1 MPLPNLDMD
10 ALRSLVAILHLGGLA
25 RAAERIGRSPS
36 AISQQMRKLEL
47 QVGQPLFRKQ
57 GRRVALTEA
66 GDRVHDYARRIL
78 ELNDEAVHA
87 VRGAAIDGTVR
98 FGLPGDFAESW
109 LPAALGQFRKAYPA
123 VRVDVLVEP
132 NRLLLE
138 RLDRGEL
145 DLVLAMNQGGR
156 ADAERLATLPM
167 TWIGPAGTGEVVRLD
182 SVLDLALYQPPCF
195 FRQAGTAALDR
206 AGIAWR
212 PAFVTAS
219 LHSLWAGV
227 AAGLGITVR
236 TGADLPPALMR
247 LDGSHGLPSL
257 PDVDLCVHTAPGPQS
272 AALTHL
278 RHAVREQART
288 HLGQAGR
295 SLKERGEAA
304 LLAGPSR
311 ERNRAVY

>member
-1 MPLPNLDMD
+1 MSLPNLDMD
-10 ALRSLVAILHLGGLA
+10 ALRSLVAILHLGGLG

-36 AISQQMRKLEL
+36 AISQQMRKLESQL
-47 QVGQPLFRKQ
+47 GEPLFRKQ
-57 GRRVALTEA
+57 GRRVVLTEA
-66 GDRVHDYARRIL
+66 GDRVHAYACRIL
-78 ELNDEAVHA
+78 ELNDEVIHA
-87 VRGAAIDGTVR
+87 VRGAAIGGVVR

-123 VRVDVLVEP
+123 MRVDVLVEP

-145 DLVLAMNQGGR
+145 DMVLAMNQGAR
-156 ADAERLATLPM
+156 ADAERLATFPM
-167 TWIGPAGTGEVVRLD
+167 TWIGPAGTGEVVRPD
-182 SVLDLALYQPPCF
+182 TVLDLALYQPPCF

-219 LHSLWAGV
+219 LHSLWVGV

-236 TGADLPPALMR
+236 TGADLPPSLMR
-247 LDGSHGLPSL
+247 LGTRHGLPPL
-257 PDVDLCVHTAPGPQS
+257 PGVDLCLHTVPGPPS

-278 RHAVREQART
+278 RQAVMEQART
-288 HLGQAGR
+288 HLR
-295 SLKERGEAA
+295 ENRGSKT
-304 LLAGPSR
+304 GDR
-311 ERNRAVY
+311 VDF

>member
-36 AISQQMRKLEL
+36 AVSQQMRKLEL
-47 QVGQPLFRKQ
+47 QL
-57 GRRVALTEA
+57 
-66 GDRVHDYARRIL
+66 GDGV
-78 ELNDEAVHA
+78 
-87 VRGAAIDGTVR
+87 VR

-109 LPAALGQFRKAYPA
+109 LPAALGQFRKAYAA

-156 ADAERLATLPM
+156 ADAEHLAMLPM
-167 TWIGPAGTGEVVRLD
+167 TWIGPAGIGQIVRPD
-182 SVLDLALYQPPCF
+182 AVLDLALYQPPCF

-236 TGADLPPALMR
+236 TGADLPPSLMR
-247 LDGSHGLPSL
+247 LDERHGLPSL
-257 PDVDLCVHTAPGPQS
+257 PGVELCLHIAHGPPS
-272 AALTHL
+272 VALTHL
-278 RHAVREQART
+278 RQAVREQAQM
-288 HLGQAGR
+288 HLHRAGQNGR
-295 SLKERGEAA
+295 RRDVADEAS
-304 LLAGPSR
+304 PKTKDKVSR
-311 ERNRAVY
+311 RNGTQRHVRSS

>member
-36 AISQQMRKLEL
+36 AVSQQMRKLEL
-47 QVGQPLFRKQ
+47 QLGEPLFRKQ
-57 GRRVALTEA
+57 GRRVVLTEA
-66 GDRVHDYARRIL
+66 GDRVHAYARRIL

-87 VRGAAIDGTVR
+87 VRGAAIDGVVR

-109 LPAALGQFRKAYPA
+109 LPAALGQFRKAYAA

-156 ADAERLATLPM
+156 ADAEHLAMLPM
-167 TWIGPAGTGEVVRLD
+167 TWIGPEGTGQTVRPD
-182 SVLDLALYQPPCF
+182 AVLDLALYQPPCF

-236 TGADLPPALMR
+236 TGADLPPSLMR
-247 LDGSHGLPSL
+247 LDERHGLPSL
-257 PDVDLCVHTAPGPQS
+257 PGVELCLHTAHGPPS
-272 AALTHL
+272 VALTHL
-278 RHAVREQART
+278 RQAVREQAQM
-288 HLGQAGR
+288 HLHRAGQNGR
-295 SLKERGEAA
+295 RRDVADEAS
-304 LLAGPSR
+304 PKTKD
-311 ERNRAVY
+311 

>member
-10 ALRSLVAILHLGGLA
+10 ALRSLVAILRLGGLA

-36 AISQQMRKLEL
+36 AISQQMRKLEAQL
-47 QVGQPLFRKQ
+47 GEPLFRKQ
-57 GRRVALTEA
+57 GRRVVLTEA
-66 GDRVHDYARRIL
+66 GDRVHAYAHRIL

-87 VRGAAIDGTVR
+87 VRGAAIEGTVR

-109 LPAALGQFRKAYPA
+109 LPAALGQFRQAYPA

-132 NRLLLE
+132 NRRLLE

-145 DLVLAMNQGGR
+145 DLVLAMNQGAR
-156 ADAERLATLPM
+156 ADAEHLATLPM
-167 TWIGPAGTGEVVRLD
+167 SWIGPKGTGKLVRPD

-227 AAGLGITVR
+227 GAGLGITVR
-236 TGADLPPALMR
+236 TAADLPPTLMR
-247 LDGSHGLPSL
+247 LGPQHGLPPL
-257 PDVDLCVHTAPGPQS
+257 PGVELCLHTAPGAPS
-272 AALTHL
+272 AALARL
-278 RHAVREQART
+278 RQAVMEQAQL
-288 HLGQAGR
+288 HLGRTARKG
-295 SLKERGEAA
+295 S
-304 LLAGPSR
+304 GPGDR
-311 ERNRAVY
+311 

>member
-1 MPLPNLDMD
+1 MSLPNLDMA
-10 ALRSLVAILHLGGLA
+10 ALRSLVAILHRGGLA

-47 QVGQPLFRKQ
+47 QLGEPLFRKQ
-57 GRRVALTEA
+57 GRRVVLTEA
-66 GDRVHDYARRIL
+66 GDRVHAYARRIL

-87 VRGAAIDGTVR
+87 VRGAAIDGAVR

-109 LPAALGQFRKAYPA
+109 LPAALGKFRKAYPA

-145 DLVLAMNQGGR
+145 DLVLAMNRGGR
-156 ADAERLATLPM
+156 ADAERLAMLPM
-167 TWIGPAGTGEVVRLD
+167 TWIGPAGTGEVVRPD
-182 SVLDLALYQPPCF
+182 AVLDLALYQPPCF
-195 FRQAGTAALDR
+195 FRAAGTAALDR

-236 TGADLPPALMR
+236 TGADLPPSLMR
-247 LDGSHGLPSL
+247 LDERHGLPSL
-257 PDVDLCVHTAPGPQS
+257 PCVHLCLHIAVGSPS

-278 RHAVREQART
+278 RQVVIEQAQT
-288 HLGQAGR
+288 HLGQASTNG
-295 SLKERGEAA
+295 ERRQ
-304 LLAGPSR
+304 SR
-311 ERNRAVY
+311 KP

>member
-1 MPLPNLDMD
+1 MSLPNLDMD
-10 ALRSLVAILHLGGLA
+10 ALRSLDAILRLGGLA

-47 QVGQPLFRKQ
+47 QLGEPLFRKQ
-57 GRRVALTEA
+57 GRRVVLTEA
-66 GDRVHDYARRIL
+66 GDRVHAYARRIL

-87 VRGAAIDGTVR
+87 VRGAAIDGVVR

-109 LPAALGQFRKAYPA
+109 LPAALGHFRKSYPA

-145 DLVLAMNQGGR
+145 DLILAMNQGGR

-167 TWIGPAGTGEVVRLD
+167 RWIGPAGTDEVARPD
-182 SVLDLALYQPPCF
+182 AVLDLALYQPPCF
-195 FRQAGTAALDR
+195 FRQAGTVALDR

-236 TGADLPPALMR
+236 LDADLPPTLMR
-247 LDGSHGLPSL
+247 LDERHRLPAL
-257 PDVDLCVHTAPGPQS
+257 PRVDLCLHAAPGSPS

-278 RHAVREQART
+278 RQAVVEQART
-288 HLGQAGR
+288 HLGQAGQG
-295 SLKERGEAA
+295 SFSKA
-304 LLAGPSR
+304 P
-311 ERNRAVY
+311 

>member
-1 MPLPNLDMD
+1 MSLPNLDMD
-10 ALRSLVAILHLGGLA
+10 ALRSLVAILRLGGLA

-36 AISQQMRKLEL
+36 AVSQQMRKLEL
-47 QVGQPLFRKQ
+47 QLGEPLFRKQ
-57 GRRVALTEA
+57 GRRVVLTEA
-66 GDRVHDYARRIL
+66 GDRVHAYARRIL

-87 VRGAAIDGTVR
+87 VRGAAVDGVVR

-109 LPAALGQFRKAYPA
+109 LPVALGQFWKAYPA

-145 DLVLAMNQGGR
+145 DLVLAMNQGTR

-167 TWIGPAGTGEVVRLD
+167 TWIGPAGTGEMVRAD
-182 SVLDLALYQPPCF
+182 TVLDLALYQPPCF

-236 TGADLPPALMR
+236 TGAGLPPTLMR
-247 LDGSHGLPSL
+247 LDERHGLPPL
-257 PDVDLCVHTAPGPQS
+257 PGVDLCLHAAAGPSS
-272 AALTHL
+272 AALTRL
-278 RHAVREQART
+278 QQVVMEQAQA
-288 HLGQAGR
+288 HLGPG
-295 SLKERGEAA
+295 G
-304 LLAGPSR
+304 
-311 ERNRAVY
+311 

>member
-10 ALRSLVAILHLGGLA
+10 ALRSLVAILRLGGLA

-36 AISQQMRKLEL
+36 AVSQQMRKLESQL
-47 QVGQPLFRKQ
+47 GEPLFRKQ
-57 GRRVALTEA
+57 GRRVVLTEA
-66 GDRVHDYARRIL
+66 GDRVQAYARRIL

-87 VRGAAIDGTVR
+87 VRGAAVEGTVR

-132 NRLLLE
+132 NRRLLE

-145 DLVLAMNQGGR
+145 DLVLAMNQGAR

-167 TWIGPAGTGEVVRLD
+167 SWIGPKGTGKVVRPD
-182 SVLDLALYQPPCF
+182 SMLDLALYQPPCF

-236 TGADLPPALMR
+236 TATDLPPLLVR
-247 LDGSHGLPSL
+247 LGQRHGLPPL
-257 PDVDLCVHTAPGPQS
+257 PTVELCLHGAPGAPS
-272 AALTHL
+272 PALTHL
-278 RHAVREQART
+278 RQAVTEQART
-288 HLGQAGR
+288 HLGQRSAGDGATAR
-295 SLKERGEAA
+295 TISD
-304 LLAGPSR
+304 
-311 ERNRAVY
+311 

>member
-1 MPLPNLDMD
+1 MSLPNLDVA
-10 ALRSLVAILHLGGLA
+10 ALRSLVAILHRGGLA

-47 QVGQPLFRKQ
+47 QLGEPLFRKH
-57 GRRVALTEA
+57 GRRVVLTEA
-66 GDRVHDYARRIL
+66 GDRVHAYARRIL

-87 VRGAAIDGTVR
+87 VRGAAIDGVVR
-98 FGLPGDFAESW
+98 FGLPGDFAETW
-109 LPAALGQFRKAYPA
+109 LPSALGQFRKAYPA

-156 ADAERLATLPM
+156 ADAQRLAVLPM
-167 TWIGPAGTGEVVRLD
+167 AWIGPAGTGEVVQPDRA
-182 SVLDLALYQPPCF
+182 LDLALYQPPCF
-195 FRQAGTAALDR
+195 FRQAGTTALDR

-236 TGADLPPALMR
+236 TGADLPPSLMR
-247 LDGSHGLPSL
+247 LDERHGLPSL
-257 PDVDLCVHTAPGPQS
+257 PGVDLCLHTAPGSPS
-272 AALTHL
+272 AALAHL
-278 RHAVREQART
+278 RQAVIEQART
-288 HLGQAGR
+288 HLGQASTNG
-295 SLKERGEAA
+295 ERRQ
-304 LLAGPSR
+304 SR
-311 ERNRAVY
+311 KP

>member
-1 MPLPNLDMD
+1 MSLPNLDMA
-10 ALRSLVAILHLGGLA
+10 ALRSLVAILQRGGLA
-25 RAAERIGRSPS
+25 GAAERIGRSPS
-36 AISQQMRKLEL
+36 AVSQQMRKLEL
-47 QVGQPLFRKQ
+47 QLGEPLFRKQ
-57 GRRVALTEA
+57 GRRVVLTEA
-66 GDRVHDYARRIL
+66 GDRIHAYARRIL

-98 FGLPGDFAESW
+98 FGLPGDLAESW
-109 LPAALGQFRKAYPA
+109 LPAALGKFRKAYPA

-145 DLVLAMNQGGR
+145 DVVLAMNQSGR

-167 TWIGPAGTGEVVRLD
+167 AWIGLAGTDEVTWPD
-182 SVLDLALYQPPCF
+182 AVLDLALYQPPCF
-195 FRQAGTAALDR
+195 FREAGTAALDR

-236 TGADLPPALMR
+236 TAVDLPRSLMR
-247 LDGSHGLPSL
+247 LDERHGLPSL
-257 PDVDLCVHTAPGPQS
+257 PSVDLCLHTAPGLQS
-272 AALTHL
+272 AALLHL
-278 RHAVREQART
+278 RQAVMEQTRT
-288 HLGQAGR
+288 HLGEAGFKEGVRFASWQAA
-295 SLKERGEAA
+295 SE
-304 LLAGPSR
+304 P
-311 ERNRAVY
+311 YPQ

>member
-1 MPLPNLDMD
+1 MQ
-10 ALRSLVAILHLGGLA
+10 ALRSLVAILHQGGLV

-47 QVGQPLFRKQ
+47 QLGQPLFRKQ
-57 GRRVALTEA
+57 GRRVVLTEA
-66 GDRVHDYARRIL
+66 GDRVHAYACRIL

-87 VRGAAIDGTVR
+87 VRGAAIDGSVR

-109 LPAALGQFRKAYPA
+109 LPAALGKFRQAYPA

-145 DLVLAMNQGGR
+145 DLVLAMNQGAR
-156 ADAERLATLPM
+156 ADAERLAALPM
-167 TWIGPAGTGEVVRLD
+167 TWIGPAGTGEIVRRAA
-182 SVLDLALYQPPCF
+182 VLDLALYRPPCF
-195 FRQAGTAALDR
+195 FRHAGTAALDR

-236 TGADLPPALMR
+236 TGADLPPSLMR
-247 LDGSHGLPSL
+247 MDERHGLPAL
-257 PDVDLCVHTAPGPQS
+257 PSVDLCLHTAPGPRS

-278 RHAVREQART
+278 RQAVMEQART
-288 HLGQAGR
+288 HLGQAG
-295 SLKERGEAA
+295 
-304 LLAGPSR
+304 
-311 ERNRAVY
+311 

>member
-1 MPLPNLDMD
+1 MSLPNLDVA
-10 ALRSLVAILHLGGLA
+10 ALRSLVAILHRGGLA

-47 QVGQPLFRKQ
+47 QLGEPLFRKQ
-57 GRRVALTEA
+57 GRRVVLTEA
-66 GDRVHDYARRIL
+66 GERVHAYARRIL

-87 VRGAAIDGTVR
+87 VRGAAVDGVVR

-109 LPAALGQFRKAYPA
+109 LPAALGKFRKAYPA
-123 VRVDVLVEP
+123 VRVDVLVER
-132 NRLLLE
+132 NGLLLE

-145 DLVLAMNQGGR
+145 DLVLAMNRGER

-167 TWIGPAGTGEVVRLD
+167 TWIGPAGTGEVVR
-182 SVLDLALYQPPCF
+182 SGTVLDLALYQPPCF

-236 TGADLPPALMR
+236 TGAELPPVLMR
-247 LDGSHGLPSL
+247 LDERHGLPSL
-257 PDVDLCVHTAPGPQS
+257 PGVDLCLHTASGPPS
-272 AALTHL
+272 PALTHL
-278 RHAVREQART
+278 RQTVREQAQT
-288 HLGQAGR
+288 HLAKAG
-295 SLKERGEAA
+295 KMGRG
-304 LLAGPSR
+304 
-311 ERNRAVY
+311 

>member
-10 ALRSLVAILHLGGLA
+10 ALRSLVAILRLGGLA

-36 AISQQMRKLEL
+36 AVSQQMRKLESQL
-47 QVGQPLFRKQ
+47 GEPLFRKQ
-57 GRRVALTEA
+57 GRRVVLTEA
-66 GDRVHDYARRIL
+66 GDRVQAYARRIL

-87 VRGAAIDGTVR
+87 VRGAAVEGTVR

-132 NRLLLE
+132 NRRLLE

-145 DLVLAMNQGGR
+145 DLVLAMNQGAR

-167 TWIGPAGTGEVVRLD
+167 SWIGPKGTGKVVRPD
-182 SVLDLALYQPPCF
+182 SMLDLALYQPPCF

-236 TGADLPPALMR
+236 TATDLPPLLVR
-247 LDGSHGLPSL
+247 LGQRHGLPPL
-257 PDVDLCVHTAPGPQS
+257 PSVELCLHTTPGARS

-278 RHAVREQART
+278 RQAVMEQARA
-288 HLGQAGR
+288 HLGPTDG
-295 SLKERGEAA
+295 KD
-304 LLAGPSR
+304 
-311 ERNRAVY
+311 RAVKSGSGSGGP

>member
-1 MPLPNLDMD
+1 MALPNLDMD
-10 ALRSLVAILHLGGLA
+10 ALRSLVAILHRGGLA

-57 GRRVALTEA
+57 GRRVVLTEA
-66 GDRVHDYARRIL
+66 GDRVHAYARRIL

-109 LPAALGQFRKAYPA
+109 LPVALGQFRKAYPA

-145 DLVLAMNQGGR
+145 DLVLAMNQGAR
-156 ADAERLATLPM
+156 ADAEQLATLAM
-167 TWIGPAGTGEVVRLD
+167 TWIGPAGTREVLQSR
-182 SVLDLALYQPPCF
+182 SMLDLALYQPPCF
-195 FRQAGTAALDR
+195 FRQAGTSALDR

-236 TGADLPPALMR
+236 TGADLPPSLMR
-247 LDGSHGLPSL
+247 LDGRHGLPPL
-257 PDVDLCVHTAPGPQS
+257 PGVDLCLHTAAGPMS

-278 RHAVREQART
+278 RQAVREQART
-288 HLGQAGR
+288 HLGQTGKSATGT
-295 SLKERGEAA
+295 S
-304 LLAGPSR
+304 
-311 ERNRAVY
+311 

>member
-10 ALRSLVAILHLGGLA
+10 ALRSLVAILHLGSLA
-25 RAAERIGRSPS
+25 RAAERVGRSPS

-47 QVGQPLFRKQ
+47 QLGQPLFRRQ
-57 GRRVALTEA
+57 GRRVVLTEA
-66 GDRVHDYARRIL
+66 GDRVLAYARRIL

-123 VRVDVLVEP
+123 VRVDVLVER
-132 NRLLLE
+132 NGLLLE

-167 TWIGPAGTGEVVRLD
+167 TWIGPAGTGEVVRPD
-182 SVLDLALYQPPCF
+182 TVLDLALYQPPCF

-227 AAGLGITVR
+227 AAGLGLTVR
-236 TGADLPPALMR
+236 TGADLPPSLMR
-247 LDGSHGLPSL
+247 LDERHGLPSL
-257 PDVDLCVHTAPGPQS
+257 PGVELCLHAAPGLPS

-278 RHAVREQART
+278 RQAVMEQAQT
-288 HLGQAGR
+288 HLRNKGTMLGSSPSPGSSRSQAR
-295 SLKERGEAA
+295 
-304 LLAGPSR
+304 
-311 ERNRAVY
+311 

>member
-1 MPLPNLDMD
+1 MALPNLDMD
-10 ALRSLVAILHLGGLA
+10 ALRSLVAILHRGGLA

-57 GRRVALTEA
+57 GRRVVLTEA
-66 GDRVHDYARRIL
+66 GDRVHAYARRIL

-109 LPAALGQFRKAYPA
+109 LPVALGQFRKAYPA

-145 DLVLAMNQGGR
+145 DLVLAMNQSAR
-156 ADAERLATLPM
+156 ADAEQLATLPM
-167 TWIGPAGTGEVVRLD
+167 TWIGPAGTGEVVRSD
-182 SVLDLALYQPPCF
+182 SMLDLALYQPPCF
-195 FRQAGTAALDR
+195 FRQAGTSALDR

-236 TGADLPPALMR
+236 TGADLPPSLMR
-247 LDGSHGLPSL
+247 LDGRHGLPPL
-257 PDVDLCVHTAPGPQS
+257 PGVDLCLHTAAGPMS

-278 RHAVREQART
+278 RQAVREQART
-288 HLGQAGR
+288 HLGQTGKSATGT
-295 SLKERGEAA
+295 S
-304 LLAGPSR
+304 
-311 ERNRAVY
+311 

>member
-10 ALRSLVAILHLGGLA
+10 ALRSLEAILRLGGLA
-25 RAAERIGRSPS
+25 RAAEQISRSPS
-36 AISQQMRKLEL
+36 AISQQMRKLESQL
-47 QVGQPLFRKQ
+47 GEPLFRKQ
-57 GRRVALTEA
+57 GRRVVLTEA
-66 GDRVHDYARRIL
+66 GDRVHAYARRIL

-109 LPAALGQFRKAYPA
+109 LPAALGKFRKAYPA
-123 VRVDVLVEP
+123 VRVDVLVER
-132 NRLLLE
+132 NAALLE

-145 DLVLAMNQGGR
+145 DLVLAMNQGKR

-167 TWIGPAGTGEVVRLD
+167 TWIGRAGTSKVVRPD
-182 SVLDLALYQPPCF
+182 TVLDLALYRPPCF

-236 TGADLPPALMR
+236 LGADLPPALMR
-247 LDGSHGLPSL
+247 LDERHGLPPL
-257 PDVDLCVHTAPGPQS
+257 PGVDLCLHTAPGRS
-272 AALTHL
+272 SVALTHL
-278 RHAVREQART
+278 RQAVIEQAQT
-288 HLGQAGR
+288 HLGRVG
-295 SLKERGEAA
+295 
-304 LLAGPSR
+304 
-311 ERNRAVY
+311 